1 MRDMTR
7 NEILEDAI
15 IRVLCDPEPE
25 LPRDKIVVRVQ
36 RRVPEACWGDW
47 EKAVD
52 GALQHLRSRGSVS
65 SRPIP
70 GYDRRYYWKLVL

>member
-1 MRDMTR
+1 MTR

-25 LPRDKIVVRVQ
+25 LPRDEIVVRVQ

-52 GALQHLRSRGSVS
+52 GALQHLRS
-65 SRPIP
+65 
-70 GYDRRYYWKLVL
+70 